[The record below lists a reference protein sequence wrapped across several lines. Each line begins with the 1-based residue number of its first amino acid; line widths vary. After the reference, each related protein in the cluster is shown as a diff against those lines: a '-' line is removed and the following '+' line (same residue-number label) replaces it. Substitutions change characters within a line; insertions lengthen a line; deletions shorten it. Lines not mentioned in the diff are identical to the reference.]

1 MRSLDYSKVDRVYL
15 KPGFTDMRKGIDGLC
30 LIIEQSM
37 QLDPFENSLFLF
49 CGRKTMTKCFFSANS
64 S

>member
-30 LIIEQSM
+30 LIIE
-37 QLDPFENSLFLF
+37 
-49 CGRKTMTKCFFSANS
+49 RKRELKQRVAT
-64 S
+64 